1 MSLTKKDFTI
11 LEKFE
16 FERPPIAVKYTF
28 KRPEGID
35 RLDESATLCT
45 MLSIA
50 QKGDAFYADKNNLTC
65 GSAQL
70 GMDVRMDEASVR
82 ASRMGKSG
90 EFSTA
95 LKVFEEPR
103 TGAKFK

>member
-35 RLDESATLCT
+35 RLGESTTLCT

-50 QKGDAFYADKNNLTC
+50 VPL
-65 GSAQL
+65 
-70 GMDVRMDEASVR
+70 
-82 ASRMGKSG
+82 
-90 EFSTA
+90 
-95 LKVFEEPR
+95 
-103 TGAKFK
+103 